1 MYYSVVYRGNQQRPL
16 SVLREVCITLLSV
29 VYRGNQQRTLSV
41 LREVCITLLC
51 IEGISRG
58 LLVFLEKYV
67 LLCCVYTANF
77 ATHVKHMLDNKYV
90 FHMFNICITYIP

>member
-1 MYYSVVYRGNQQRPL
+1 MFLEKY
-16 SVLREVCITLLSV
+16 VLLC
-29 VYRGNQQRTLSV
+29 
-41 LREVCITLLC
+41 CLLC